1 MRATIL
7 VLAGL
12 VGVASLTVSVVP
24 SRAALT
30 SAQRKEL
37 GKVNRE
43 IRKLSSLI
51 RRKKYDEADKS
62 LSAIAATVEKLAKG
76 NDKDRAIVLV
86 KRRIEMQ
93 RDLLDRAKSGKKGRP
108 GKAAGPAISFTKQIA
123 PILKNRC
130 GNCHV
135 NRASGQLQFDTFTKL
150 AKGGRSGV
158 PIVPGNPAKSL
169 LYQRLFAQGNR
180 RMPRGA
186 AALPAA
192 EAMLIQRWIVLGA
205 PFDGTDRNAPIG
217 QAPAADK
224 PDTPIPTATGKETV
238 SFIKDVAPFVVNLC
252 GRCHG
257 GNDPRGGL
265 SLVTF
270 EDMMKGGNS
279 GRVLLPGNL
288 DGSILWQRVGT
299 PQPGDKRMPQG
310 QARITRTNHTKLKT
324 WIEEGCKLDK
334 GLDPKA
340 PLRRLV
346 PTEAD
351 LTAERLAKL
360 TPEEFEQHRLKRSND
375 QWDAAFSKDRPQYVE
390 GKEVLVYG
398 NAGAE
403 RMQVVY
409 GWAEEH
415 VKQLRSMFRV
425 KGDRVWK
432 GRLTIFVIKD
442 RFGYE
447 EFNVVNNNRQQI
459 PAEMVGH
466 SLVSTAMDDAYV
478 VVQDVGDDVTAE
490 NAGMKFNVIDHITG
504 AFLKRAG
511 GNVPEW
517 VVRGTGVYL
526 AAKQDSE
533 NLHVKEMRT
542 RVPAMLASLAKP
554 DDIFNDG
561 TFSPSAVGAVGH
573 ALVEFMTKQ
582 GGIPKFDGFVRS
594 LQGGNNVTAAMK
606 ATYQADQKAVAGAF
620 IRSFKK

>member
-1 MRATIL
+1 
-7 VLAGL
+7 
-12 VGVASLTVSVVP
+12 LT
-24 SRAALT
+24 A
-30 SAQRKEL
+30 AQRKEL
-37 GKVNRE
+37 GKVSRD

-62 LSAIAATVEKLAKG
+62 LSEIAAKVDTLAKG
-76 NDKDRAIVLV
+76 NDKERAILLM
-86 KRRIEMQ
+86 KRQIEIQ
-93 RDLLDRAKSGKKGRP
+93 RGLLERSRSGKKGRP
-108 GKAAGPAISFTKQIA
+108 AKGAGAAISFTKQIA
-123 PILKNRC
+123 PILKKRC

-135 NRASGQLQFDTFTKL
+135 SKASGQLRFDTFTNL
-150 AKGGRSGV
+150 VKGGRGGV
-158 PIVPGNPAKSL
+158 PVMPGNPARSL
-169 LYQRLFAQGNR
+169 LYTRLLAQGNQ

-186 AALPAA
+186 QALPAA
-192 EAMLIQRWIVLGA
+192 EISLIKRWITLGA
-205 PFDGTDRNAPIG
+205 PFDGSDRSAPIG
-217 QAPAADK
+217 QAAAGDN
-224 PDTPIPTATGKETV
+224 PDIPIPIATGKETV
-238 SFIKDVAPFVVNLC
+238 SFIRDVAPFVVNLC

-270 EDMMKGGNS
+270 EDLMKGGNS

-299 PQPGDKRMPQG
+299 PQPGNKRMPQG
-310 QARITRTNHTKLKT
+310 QARITRTNHSDLKK

-346 PTEAD
+346 PTED
-351 LTAERLAKL
+351 QLTAERLAKL
-360 TPEEFEQHRLKRSND
+360 SVEEFEQHRLNRSND
-375 QWDAAFSKDRPQYVE
+375 QWDAAFSKERPQYVE

-409 GWAEEH
+409 GWAEDH
-415 VKQLRSMFRV
+415 VKQLRSMFKV

-466 SLVSTAMDDAYV
+466 SLVSTGMNDAYV

-490 NAGMKFNVIDHITG
+490 NAGMKFNVIDHVTG
-504 AFLKRAG
+504 AFLKRTG
-511 GNVPEW
+511 GNMPEW

-533 NLHVKEMRT
+533 NLHVKEMRS

-573 ALVEFMTKQ
+573 ALVEYMTKSS
-582 GGIPKFDGFVRS
+582 GGVQRFDGFVRS
-594 LQGGNNVTAAMK
+594 LQGGNNITAALK
-606 ATYQADQKAVAGAF
+606 SIYQADTKAVSAAF
-620 IRSFKK
+620 VRSFRK

>member
-1 MRATIL
+1 
-7 VLAGL
+7 
-12 VGVASLTVSVVP
+12 
-24 SRAALT
+24 
-30 SAQRKEL
+30 
-37 GKVNRE
+37 
-43 IRKLSSLI
+43 
-51 RRKKYDEADKS
+51 
-62 LSAIAATVEKLAKG
+62 
-76 NDKDRAIVLV
+76 
-86 KRRIEMQ
+86 
-93 RDLLDRAKSGKKGRP
+93 
-108 GKAAGPAISFTKQIA
+108 
-123 PILKNRC
+123 
-130 GNCHV
+130 
-135 NRASGQLQFDTFTKL
+135 
-150 AKGGRSGV
+150 
-158 PIVPGNPAKSL
+158 
-169 LYQRLFAQGNR
+169 
-180 RMPRGA
+180 
-186 AALPAA
+186 
-192 EAMLIQRWIVLGA
+192 
-205 PFDGTDRNAPIG
+205 
-217 QAPAADK
+217 
-224 PDTPIPTATGKETV
+224 
-238 SFIKDVAPFVVNLC
+238 
-252 GRCHG
+252 
-257 GNDPRGGL
+257 
-265 SLVTF
+265 
-270 EDMMKGGNS
+270 MMKGGNS